1 MKVCLVTPLFEPW
14 LIGGAERY
22 TATLA
27 GNLSD
32 NFEVVVVTTTGP
44 TKRTPIDGNSNPHIV
59 EIKIKNLYSVYDYVT
74 KFSSAGMA
82 KKILWHTLDLWNPS
96 VYFSFKDI
104 IRSEK
109 PDIVHTNGIKG
120 FSGSLFSAIKD
131 SNVPHV
137 LTLHDYELISPWSS
151 LFRNGN
157 LIDKFNTIER
167 LYIAYMKAISSSLDA
182 VISPSKFV
190 LDKHLVHGFF
200 KKTSKYVIP
209 NGNLAIES
217 SSPKQFSRELLY
229 IGQITESKGVHVAV
243 KAFKEL
249 QIPDATFHIIGS
261 GSYLSQL
268 KEMVGE
274 DKRIKIYGYVQD
286 PSLVNEIIGRC
297 SYSVFPSIWYEN
309 FPLVLNEVMSHG
321 LPVIASD
328 IGGIPEIVEEGYNGF
343 LIPPNNID
351 KLKSAL
357 EFVMTDETLI
367 TKMSSN
373 AIESSKRFSVERNA
387 EQILEIYR
395 THVHGRTRYE

>member
-27 GNLSD
+27 NKLSGK
-32 NFEVVVVTTTGP
+32 FEVIVVTTVGP
-44 TKRTPIDGNSNPHIV
+44 SLRMPINKSTNPQII

-74 KFSSAGMA
+74 KFSSAGIA
-82 KKILWHTLDLWNPS
+82 KKILWHTIDLWNPS

-109 PDIVHTNGIKG
+109 PDIVHTNGVKG

-151 LFRNGN
+151 LFRNGK
-157 LIDKFNTIER
+157 LIDKFNAIER
-167 LYIAYMKAISSSLDA
+167 LYIAYMKLISSSLDA

-190 LDKHLVHGFF
+190 LDKHLIHGFF
-200 KKTSKYVIP
+200 KKSSQYVIP
-209 NGNLAIES
+209 NGNIIRENAN
-217 SSPKQFSRELLY
+217 PKQFSRALLY
-229 IGQITESKGVHVAV
+229 MGQITENKGVHIAV

-249 QIPDATFHIIGS
+249 QMPDATFHIIGG

-268 KEMVGE
+268 KRMAED

-286 PSLVNEIIGRC
+286 SALVNEIIERC

-309 FPLVLNEVMSHG
+309 FPLVLNEVMAHG
-321 LPVIASD
+321 LPVIASK
-328 IGGIPEIVEEGYNGF
+328 IGGVPEIIEHGYNGF
-343 LIPPNNID
+343 LIQPNNVN
-351 KLKSAL
+351 KLRSVL
-357 EFVMTDETLI
+357 EFVMMNENLI

-373 AIESSKRFSVERNA
+373 AIESSKRFSVERNV

-395 THVHGRTRYE
+395 THVRN